1 MAAKEAT
8 KGRDDSKKKKLSK
21 EPIDERN
28 TRDTLNQNETV
39 TEKVA
44 NWFKD
49 IFNVCG
55 NSGCCGSKNPY
66 YDKKSWDDLNQRIT
80 YQQDSDSPELKKK
93 SKNSKKVKL
102 QNFNEDDDQIL
113 KGKKSK
119 TKK

>member
-8 KGRDDSKKKKLSK
+8 MKRDDSRKKKKNAM
-21 EPIDERN
+21 PIDERN
-28 TRDTLNQNETV
+28 TRDTINQNETV

-66 YDKKSWDDLNQRIT
+66 YDKKSWDDMNQRIS
-80 YQQDSDSPELKKK
+80 YQQ
-93 SKNSKKVKL
+93 
-102 QNFNEDDDQIL
+102 
-113 KGKKSK
+113 
-119 TKK
+119 